1 MAEVDKKPFE
11 RLPTKVAP
19 KHYEL
24 HITPDLEALT
34 FQGKVSV
41 VVTVRE
47 QTDRIILNC
56 VDIKV
61 SVCHFKRAGVSQ
73 EGKVEYDETAETI
86 TAVFSQQLGTGD
98 GTLVLEYSGNLNAL
112 MKGFYRYDVS

>member
-1 MAEVDKKPFE
+1 MAEVEKKPFQ

-24 HITPDLEALT
+24 YITPDLNALT

-41 VVTVRE
+41 VVTVKE
-47 QTDRIILNC
+47 QTDRVVLNS

-61 SVCHFKRAGVSQ
+61 VACHFKSESGSQ

-86 TAVFSQQLGTGD
+86 SVVFSQQLPVGD
-98 GTLVLEYSGNLNAL
+98 GTLTLEYTGNLNEL
-112 MKGFYRYDVS
+112 MKGFYR

>member
-1 MAEVDKKPFE
+1 MAAVEKKPFQ

-24 HITPDLEALT
+24 HITPDLVALT

-41 VVTVRE
+41 VVTVKE
-47 QTDRIILNC
+47 QTERIVLNSA
-56 VDIKV
+56 DIKV
-61 SVCHFKRAGVSQ
+61 STCHFRTEAGSR

-86 TAVFSQQLGTGD
+86 TAVFSQPLAAGE
-98 GTLVLEYSGNLNAL
+98 GTLILEYTGSLNGL
-112 MKGFYRYDVS
+112 MKGFYK